1 MRARGLLVGLL
12 ILGGCSQGWTTS
24 SRSSFVDDCS
34 ESGKVYPSE
43 CACIQR
49 ELEERGYTP
58 SDVKNLDSDSDEKLN
73 DEIFDIMFQCAG
85 Q

>member
-1 MRARGLLVGLL
+1 MKKALVVLVVL
-12 ILGGCSQGWTTS
+12 TACSQGWTASNRAT
-24 SRSSFVDDCS
+24 FVDDCS

-43 CACIQR
+43 CACVQR

-58 SDVKNLDSDSDEKLN
+58 GDVENFDSESDTELN
-73 DEIFDIMFQCAG
+73 DEIFDIMFGCAG